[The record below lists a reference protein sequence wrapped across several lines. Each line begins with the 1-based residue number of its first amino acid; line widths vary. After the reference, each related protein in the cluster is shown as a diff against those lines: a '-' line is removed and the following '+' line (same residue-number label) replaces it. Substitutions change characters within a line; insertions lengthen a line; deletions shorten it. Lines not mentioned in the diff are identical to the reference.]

1 MDIHKIFEAHY
12 AEQNDC
18 MPWEVEKLRLSNG
31 SYAEARIATDFRY
44 FRAGFEANSAK
55 KTKRNTNKTGDNH
68 EKQ

>member
-1 MDIHKIFEAHY
+1 MDIHRLFEAHF

-44 FRAGFEANSAK
+44 FRAGFEANSGN
-55 KTKRNTNKTGDNH
+55 KTKRNTHKTGENH